1 MVFVSRVLVAAVVV
15 LVAGVAPAAAETY
28 TATCIALNT
37 EHLEAGYLI
46 SSEFPIYDPQVR
58 DLATKDWSAFAASRG
73 FESMGCDQHTYKD
86 EVAALPKDSKIIST
100 GWKPGHDT
108 LIAGLTAIKSGKRNF
123 RNGSECVHSATEA
136 ITNNCEFPVS
146 VAYCFRDQM
155 SGNGDSFDKTC
166 TAQKFGTLASL
177 AAGASQ
183 KLGTYHYMY
192 YFACE
197 SPALP
202 TALNFD
208 GNVVSGICSTP

>member
-1 MVFVSRVLVAAVVV
+1 MVLVSRVLVAVVVV

-108 LIAGLTAIKSGKRNF
+108 LIAGLTAIKSGKRNY

-197 SPALP
+197 SPAQP